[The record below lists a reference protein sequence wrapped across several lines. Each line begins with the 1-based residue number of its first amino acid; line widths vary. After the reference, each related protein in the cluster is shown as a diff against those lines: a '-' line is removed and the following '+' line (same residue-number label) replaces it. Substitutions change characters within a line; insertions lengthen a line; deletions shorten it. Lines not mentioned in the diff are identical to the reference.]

1 MLRSFA
7 GAHEEEKEESVGE
20 VEKEESVGE
29 VEKGESVRERGGEK
43 GGGRRR
49 EKGTQRPHLG
59 IAIDVV

>member
-7 GAHEEEKEESVGE
+7 GAHEE
-20 VEKEESVGE
+20 EKEESVGE

-43 GGGRRR
+43 GGRRR

>member
-7 GAHEEEKEESVGE
+7 RAYEE
-20 VEKEESVGE
+20 EKEESVGE

-49 EKGTQRPHLG
+49 EKGTQCPHLG